1 MALLWGPCSGLAHC
15 EGMVWICLVPH
26 HNPQCQRNLALSTIS
41 AEVPQMDEHCPSV
54 GEEHS
59 SFHEAGQGYPPI
71 SRSLTGRGL
80 PGRRENFGPTRP
92 EARSRA
98 LGRLWSCLGITPS
111 RFLQRTCPGAGGAL
125 ANPPSLRFP
134 PTACLGGG

>member
-1 MALLWGPCSGLAHC
+1 MALLWGPCSGLAHVRAWS
-15 EGMVWICLVPH
+15 GSAWFPTTTPSARGTWHLARSR
-26 HNPQCQRNLALSTIS
+26 QRFPKWMNIAHQWEKSTAAFMRLDKVI
-41 AEVPQMDEHCPSV
+41 
-54 GEEHS
+54 
-59 SFHEAGQGYPPI
+59 PPI

-111 RFLQRTCPGAGGAL
+111 RFLQRTCPGARGAL
-125 ANPPSLRFP
+125 TNPPSLRFP
-134 PTACLGGG
+134 STACLGGG